1 MKNLS
6 NSNIFSREEQDIA
19 KDLLNSIN
27 LNSNKNEVS
36 PFLTSL
42 EQKILDKVVKYSAP
56 DVQLDFFGGIE
67 DSERKRAK
75 IIVNEYY
82 DIDYDIVCLHA
93 SFNSKFNIIKHRD
106 VMGAVHN
113 LGINF
118 NRVGDIIVKDEDIY
132 IFADKTIADYIL
144 MNFSQIGRAVLNFE
158 IIENLESL
166 SLEKDYEQINI
177 VASSHR
183 IDSIVSKITN
193 KSRSKVKE
201 MLEKDFIKLNH
212 SVINSGEKNCSVGDM
227 ISIRKYG
234 RYTIKESNQNSKSLK
249 YRISLDKFV

>member
-6 NSNIFSREEQDIA
+6 NPNIFSKEEQEIA

-27 LNSNKNEVS
+27 LNSNKNELS

-42 EQKILDKVVKYSAP
+42 EQKILAKIISYAFADIK
-56 DVQLDFFGGIE
+56 LDFFGGIE
-67 DSERKRAK
+67 EAERKRAK

-82 DIDYDIVCLHA
+82 DIDYDIVCLTA
-93 SFNSKFNIIKHRD
+93 SFKVKFNDIKHRD
-106 VMGAVHN
+106 VMGAIHN

-118 NRVGDIIVKDEDIY
+118 NRIGDIIVKDEKIY
-132 IFADKTIADYIL
+132 IFIDRTIVDYIL
-144 MNFSQIGRAVLNFE
+144 MNFTKIGRAVLNFE
-158 IIENLESL
+158 IIENLEEL
-166 SLEKDYEQINI
+166 RLEKNYESITI

-183 IDSIVSKITN
+183 IDSIVSKITK

-201 MLEKDFIKLNH
+201 MLEKDYIKLNH
-212 SVINSGEKNCSVGDM
+212 SVINSGEKNALVGDM

-234 RYTIKESNQNSKSLK
+234 RYTITESNKNSKSK
-249 YRISLDKFV
+249 YRISLDKLV